1 MRKTLT
7 PIAVCLLLAMLS
19 FCSAKRREPVV
30 ITQGE
35 INYAAQADYM
45 RLWIETRLTLLE
57 AADSAKKPVK
67 VNRRD
72 LPPDPEAASE
82 PVHK

>member
-1 MRKTLT
+1 MKKAFTPVTL
-7 PIAVCLLLAMLS
+7 VLLLLLS
-19 FCSAKRREPVV
+19 FCSAKRRAPVV
-30 ITQGE
+30 ISQGE
-35 INYAAQADYM
+35 INYTTQADYM

-67 VNRRD
+67 IKRRD